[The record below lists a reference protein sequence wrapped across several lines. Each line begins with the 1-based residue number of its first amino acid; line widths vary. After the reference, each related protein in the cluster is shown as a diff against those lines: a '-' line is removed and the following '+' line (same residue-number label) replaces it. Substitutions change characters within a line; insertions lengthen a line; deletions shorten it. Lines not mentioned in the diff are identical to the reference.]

1 MWDVVVV
8 FLQDGLLGPLLWS
21 SKQRLAFYAVVNVFV
36 GLMAALTYVALYLMT
51 QDTYYLF
58 DVRVSGLAGYIAA
71 VSVALKKI
79 MPDSVVLSVSSHKLQ
94 FGHLPL
100 LLLVFSVLLRK
111 VGIVDDAF
119 PVMFFWGIVVSW
131 IYLQIH
137 RTFVNW
143 FCFRVCGKQRSD
155 SANDNCDSF
164 PLTRFVLYSIK
175 SFVYT
180 CHHHHQ

>member
-1 MWDVVVV
+1 MT
-8 FLQDGLLGPLLWS
+8 
-21 SKQRLAFYAVVNVFV
+21 
-36 GLMAALTYVALYLMT
+36 ALTYVALYLMT

-58 DVRVSGLAGYIAA
+58 DVHVNGLAGYIAA

-79 MPDSVVLSVSSHKLQ
+79 MPDSVVLSLSSQRLQ

-111 VGIVDDAF
+111 VGIVGEAF

-137 RTFVNW
+137 KKFLNW
-143 FCFRVCGKQRSD
+143 ICFRVCGKQ
-155 SANDNCDSF
+155 SAESPNDNYDSF
-164 PLTRFVLYSIK
+164 PLTSFLPECIESTLRVSASRLYLVLLKCCRHGYQEK
-175 SFVYT
+175 SSAHILSVPVSLNGFENV
-180 CHHHHQ
+180 